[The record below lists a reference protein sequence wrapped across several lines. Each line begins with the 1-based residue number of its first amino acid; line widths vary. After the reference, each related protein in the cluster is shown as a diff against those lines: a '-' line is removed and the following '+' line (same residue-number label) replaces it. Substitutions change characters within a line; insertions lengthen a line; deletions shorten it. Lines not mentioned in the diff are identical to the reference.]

1 MTDMVQELDHDVVGA
16 KKTKVTVTATP
27 LDAAPWVSFTMDAD
41 YPNKGGKQD
50 GDKLKFDVGAG
61 PFELS
66 FELDDQTSLNLAFY
80 PSFVDAMWVAVGT
93 SCPTQA
99 GDGNGTIIAGTV
111 TDTKLVVTNTN
122 SLGQTLTFALRF
134 TGNASSGGCPPYV
147 YDPQIING
155 GGNVAEDAGGE
166 GEDDDGGRDNRGE

>member
-1 MTDMVQELDHDVVGA
+1 MTEMVQELDHDVVGA

-27 LDAAPWVSFTMDAD
+27 LGAAPWVSFAMNAD

-50 GDKLKFDVGAG
+50 GDKLKFDAGAG

-66 FELDDQTSLNLAFY
+66 FDLDDQTSLNLSFY
-80 PSFVDAMWVAVGT
+80 PCFVDAMWVAVGT
-93 SCPTQA
+93 TCPTQA
-99 GDGNGTIIAGTV
+99 GDGNGAIIAGTV
-111 TDTKLVVTNTN
+111 TNTKLVVTNTN

-134 TGNASSGGCPPYV
+134 TGTASSGGYPPYV

-155 GGNVAEDAGGE
+155 GGQVAEDDGGE
-166 GEDDDGGRDNRGE
+166 DEDEDGGQGDRGE